1 MTKPFTAIAVLFL
14 ALIALVHL
22 WRLFFPFRVDIAGT
36 ALPTWVSA
44 IGLVVAGGLS
54 FMLWRES
61 RR

>member
-1 MTKPFTAIAVLFL
+1 MKPFTTITILFL
-14 ALIALVHL
+14 ALIAIVHL
-22 WRLFFPFRVDIAGT
+22 WRLIFPFQVNVAGT

-61 RR
+61 RP